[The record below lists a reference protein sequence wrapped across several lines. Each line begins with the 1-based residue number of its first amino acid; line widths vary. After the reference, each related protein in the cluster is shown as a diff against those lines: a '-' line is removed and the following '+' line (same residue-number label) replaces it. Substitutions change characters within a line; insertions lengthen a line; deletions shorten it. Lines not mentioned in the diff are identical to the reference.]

1 MFRHQREFEP
11 IDTGKIHKNA
21 PVINFNSDIKKEK
34 ISRKKIVKESKPEV
48 IVEEIKP
55 IKEVKSKSKTKVEE
69 IKVEESKPKKVK
81 LEKGSEEAKQWGL
94 LMKQKRDAK
103 KAELKLKITEEEI
116 PETM

>member
-1 MFRHQREFEP
+1 MFRRQREFEP
-11 IDTGKIHKNA
+11 IDVGKIHKNA
-21 PVINFNSDIKKEK
+21 PVVNFISDIKKEK
-34 ISRKKIVKESKPEV
+34 VSRKKTVKESKPEV
-48 IVEEIKP
+48 IVEE
-55 IKEVKSKSKTKVEE
+55 VKSKSKPKVEEIKVEE

-103 KAELKLKITEEEI
+103 KAELKLKVMEEEM